1 LAIAGRKKYGLL
13 PNHLERQAAGS
24 GTGHGNGTTPKSRKS
39 QNISQLYPLRWD
51 FLRANKK
58 KKRKGAA
65 KKQRGKRASVAR

>member
-13 PNHLERQAAGS
+13 PNHLERQAAGN
-24 GTGHGNGTTPKSRKS
+24 GNGNGHGNGTTPKSRKS

-58 KKRKGAA
+58 KKEKEQPKNNAA
-65 KKQRGKRASVAR
+65 NEHQ